1 LPIAGRILWILR
13 ISWKA
18 DKPKKSAKHC
28 VLSTDPVETDAI
40 KHDEFI
46 FGLVQKRMYDEL
58 DRFDK
63 LDSKANGLI
72 TLSGVL
78 AGFFLGVITNEF
90 PSLSKFPISDVLLL
104 FVGVGLLIASV
115 VVSLTAIRVR
125 RFDLV
130 PDPKALIDGYKSKSY
145 LETLRPVTVEMS
157 SVQEELVKVNNQK
170 AGSVDTAWNLL
181 VGGLGVTFIFVIV
194 VFVNGWL

>member
-1 LPIAGRILWILR
+1 M
-13 ISWKA
+13 
-18 DKPKKSAKHC
+18 
-28 VLSTDPVETDAI
+28 STDPAVTDAI

-63 LDSKANGLI
+63 LDSKANSLI

-115 VVSLTAIRVR
+115 AVSLTAIRVR

-130 PDPKALIDGYKSKSY
+130 PDPKALIDGYKAKSY
-145 LETLRPVTVEMS
+145 LETLRPGTVEMS

-181 VGGLGVTFIFVIV
+181 VGGLGATFIFVIV

>member
-1 LPIAGRILWILR
+1 M
-13 ISWKA
+13 SK
-18 DKPKKSAKHC
+18 
-28 VLSTDPVETDAI
+28 DPAENDTI

-63 LDSKANGLI
+63 LDSKANSLI

-78 AGFFLGVITNEF
+78 AGFFLGIITNEF
-90 PSLSKFPISDVLLL
+90 TGLSKFPVVDVLLL

-115 VVSLTAIRVR
+115 AVSLTAIRIR

-130 PDPKALIDGYKSKSY
+130 PDPKALIDEYKAKSY
-145 LETLRPVTVEMS
+145 LETLRPVAVEMS
-157 SVQEELVKVNNQK
+157 SVQGELVLLNNQK
-170 AGSVDTAWNLL
+170 ARSIDTAWNLL
-181 VGGLGVTFIFVIV
+181 VGGLGITFIFVIA
-194 VFVNGWL
+194 VFVNAWL

>member
-1 LPIAGRILWILR
+1 
-13 ISWKA
+13 
-18 DKPKKSAKHC
+18 
-28 VLSTDPVETDAI
+28 LSKDPAENDTI

-63 LDSKANGLI
+63 LDSKANSLI

-78 AGFFLGVITNEF
+78 AGFFLGIITNEF
-90 PSLSKFPISDVLLL
+90 GSLSKLQILDVLVL

-115 VVSLTAIRVR
+115 AASLMAIRVR

-130 PDPKALIDGYKSKSY
+130 PDPKALIDEYKTKSY
-145 LETLRPVTVEMS
+145 LETLRPVVVEMS
-157 SVQEELVKVNNQK
+157 SVQEELVKLNNQK

-181 VGGLGVTFIFVIV
+181 VGGLGITFIFVIAI
-194 VFVNGWL
+194 FVNAWL

>member
-1 LPIAGRILWILR
+1 M
-13 ISWKA
+13 SK
-18 DKPKKSAKHC
+18 
-28 VLSTDPVETDAI
+28 DPAENDTI

-63 LDSKANGLI
+63 LDSKANSLI

-78 AGFFLGVITNEF
+78 AGFFLGIITNEF
-90 PSLSKFPISDVLLL
+90 AILSKFPVVDVLLL

-115 VVSLTAIRVR
+115 AANLVAIRVR

-130 PDPKALIDGYKSKSY
+130 PDPRALIDGYKSKSY
-145 LETLRPVTVEMS
+145 LETLRPVAVEMS
-157 SVQEELVKVNNQK
+157 SVQEELVKLNNQK
-170 AGSVDTAWNLL
+170 AHSVDTAWNLL
-181 VGGLGVTFIFVIV
+181 IGGLGITFIFVIA
-194 VFVNGWL
+194 VFANAWI